1 MTLFGRLRLKLHIG
15 LDVDL
20 GLQNKKINKRLKSEI
35 ESPVII
41 WAGPIIILTMP
52 CLFCRYCG
60 RRLFI
65 IVVKPI
71 EK

>member
-1 MTLFGRLRLKLHIG
+1 MAPYDSSHLKLHIA
-15 LDVDL
+15 LNDL
-20 GLQNKKINKRLKSEI
+20 GLQNKKKINKHMKSTI

-41 WAGPIIILTMP
+41 WAGPVIILP